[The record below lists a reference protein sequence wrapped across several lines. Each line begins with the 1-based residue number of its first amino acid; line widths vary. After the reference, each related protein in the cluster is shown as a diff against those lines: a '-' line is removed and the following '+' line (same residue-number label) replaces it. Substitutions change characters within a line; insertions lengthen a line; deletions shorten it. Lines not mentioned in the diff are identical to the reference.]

1 MKTKSIRQTATIN
14 AKPSEIY
21 DAFMD
26 SKKHGK
32 FTGGKASISNKVGGK
47 FTVYDGYIN
56 GVNIELKKNKKIVQ
70 SWQASDWPKEH
81 YSRVTFNL
89 AAHKGGTKISFYHSG
104 IPSDQAE
111 SIKKG
116 WIDFYWNPLKKMYP

>member
-1 MKTKSIRQTATIN
+1 MKTKSVRQTATIN

-21 DAFMD
+21 DALMD

-47 FTVYDGYIN
+47 FTVYNGYIN
-56 GVNIELKKNKKIVQ
+56 GVNLELKKNKKIVQ
-70 SWQASDWPKEH
+70 SWQAKDWPKEH

-89 AAHKGGTKISFYHSG
+89 APNKGGTKISFYHSG
-104 IPSDQAE
+104 IPANQAE

-116 WIDFYWNPLKKMYP
+116 WIDFYWNPLKKMHP